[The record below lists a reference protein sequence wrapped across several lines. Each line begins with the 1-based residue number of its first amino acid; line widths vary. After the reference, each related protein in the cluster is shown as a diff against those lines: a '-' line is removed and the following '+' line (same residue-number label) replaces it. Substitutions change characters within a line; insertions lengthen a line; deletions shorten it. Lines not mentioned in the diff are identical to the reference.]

1 MWIIGR
7 WLIGLALRILGRG
20 MTRHKI
26 DPTLIRYIQ
35 NAVGAILNMVQV
47 IAILGFF
54 GVETTSLAALI
65 AAGSVAIDLAWSGL
79 LSNFAVGVFSRH
91 LAAIQ
96 GG

>member
-1 MWIIGR
+1 
-7 WLIGLALRILGRG
+7 